1 MHASRR
7 LLAVL
12 SVVLAFA
19 AGFGLATVRDR
30 GGSSASASGQADLYR
45 QVLRDLQRDYYRP
58 VDVAQLGRSGIAGL
72 LASLHDPYTVYF
84 TPQQARAFSNELSG
98 AYTGI
103 GTAVVARAGR
113 LTVTQVFPGS
123 PAALARIRPGEVIVT
138 VDGVPTAG
146 RSVTASVARILGPA
160 GTRVHLQLRQT
171 GVAGLIDLTL
181 TRSKVSPP
189 LTSSRLVDDH
199 GTKVGYVSLSAFAQG
214 AGQQVGRAVAGLQKR
229 GAQRLIFDLRDNG
242 GGLVDEAVKVASV
255 FLPAG
260 RVVVTTQGLHT
271 PKDVLRTSG
280 GHPTDLPLVVLVN
293 GDTASASEIVAG
305 ALQDYRRATLIGTKT
320 FGKGVVQT
328 VLPLA
333 GGASLKIT
341 IAAYLTPLGRNINH
355 KGIEPTI
362 VVVQQPR
369 SSADQVLQRALAFVL
384 GRR

>member
-19 AGFGLATVRDR
+19 TGFGLATVRDR

-72 LASLHDPYTVYF
+72 LAPLHDPYTVYF

-160 GTRVHLQLRQT
+160 GTRVHLQLRRT
-171 GVAGLIDLTL
+171 GVTGLTDVTL
-181 TRSKVSPP
+181 TRRKVSPP
-189 LTSSRLVDDH
+189 LTSSRLIDDH

-214 AGQQVGRAVAGLQKR
+214 AGQQVGRAVADLQRR

-242 GGLVDEAVKVASV
+242 GGLVDEAVKVAGD

-260 RVVVTTQGLHT
+260 KVVVTTQGLHA
-271 PKDVLRTSG
+271 PKDVLKTDG
-280 GHPTDLPLVVLVN
+280 ANPTALPLVVLVN
-293 GDTASASEIVAG
+293 GNTASASEIVAG

-328 VLPLA
+328 VLPLS

-362 VVVQQPR
+362 VVAQQPR
-369 SSADQVLQRALAFVL
+369 SSADQALQRALRFVA